1 MGVNGIENFC
11 NCENNDSKMETSFR
25 TSPNQNNQST
35 DRILCPFVHTVI
47 YQNYTIDNK
56 KNKRPKTK
64 NNKKFLTNDYEMNF
78 EYHSTKKN
86 GESDINKYKNGNK
99 GIFNLTPIKDDI
111 NEDKK

>member
-78 EYHSTKKN
+78 EYQQKKMAK
-86 GESDINKYKNGNK
+86 EI
-99 GIFNLTPIKDDI
+99 LTNIKTVI
-111 NEDKK
+111 KEFLI